1 MPANIN
7 RVVLIGRLTKD
18 PDAHGTRCMLRLA
31 VNERRRVKG
40 GEGESDTWVDRANF
54 FDVVTWGPL
63 AQTCKAYLARGRMVA
78 VDGSLSWREWQPEEE
93 GAKRRQYVE
102 VIADSVRFLDAP
114 SPPPPPAVSA
124 PEPLV
129 LPEPVAAPEPVVAA
143 AAPAAARESVVA
155 AAAPVAARESVV
167 AAEPVAAREPGVV
180 AREPAVAAPAAA
192 REPGVV
198 APDVAVPAAVGFG
211 GDAGLAPAA

>member
-63 AQTCKAYLARGRMVA
+63 AQSCKAYLARGRMVA

-114 SPPPPPAVSA
+114 PPTPPAVSA

-129 LPEPVAAPEPVVAA
+129 LPEPVAARESVVAA